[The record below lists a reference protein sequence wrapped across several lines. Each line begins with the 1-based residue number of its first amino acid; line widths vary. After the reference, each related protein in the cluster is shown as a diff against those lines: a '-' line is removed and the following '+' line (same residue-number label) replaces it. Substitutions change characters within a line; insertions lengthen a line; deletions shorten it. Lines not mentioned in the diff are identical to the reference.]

1 MSSIEIGARYY
12 ALLHSYLC
20 VDRHMCIVTAYQAA
34 VGPFLRV
41 CMVYVC
47 SGLSHLTASVR
58 IDAVSILLLILT
70 RCPQHMWD
78 FHEQVPA
85 SYMLGYAI

>member
-1 MSSIEIGARYY
+1 MSSY
-12 ALLHSYLC
+12 ALSHSYHGLELVVC
-20 VDRHMCIVTAYQAA
+20 VHSVSVTVTAYQAA